1 MLNIFYCHGFASAF
15 NPVKPKIQC
24 LSELGPVH
32 GINFDFMQPAETLVE
47 RCIAALLEHDI
58 DLLVGTSMGGWL
70 ANVAGSRAGLP
81 FVAIN
86 PAIEP
91 SRTLMRH
98 VGKGVDHQGRPY
110 DLEASAVLSY
120 SPFRLEGCGL
130 ILLDEGDEVLD
141 SAQIASLC
149 KPGLWA
155 GRRLIQTRKT
165 HVRHHRRHPW
175 LCFRAESAPRKDGLP
190 EHRRR
195 LATP

>member
-1 MLNIFYCHGFASAF
+1 MNIFYCHGFASAF

-32 GINFDFMQPAETLVE
+32 GINFDFTQPAETLVE

-130 ILLDEGDEVLD
+130 ILLDAGDEVLD
-141 SAQIASLC
+141 SAQTTSLC
-149 KPGLWA
+149 KPRFEVVSFPGGSHRFDHMEASLPVIDAFFHRASLVYGL
-155 GRRLIQTRKT
+155 
-165 HVRHHRRHPW
+165 
-175 LCFRAESAPRKDGLP
+175 DDD
-190 EHRRR
+190 
-195 LATP
+195 